1 MMMILPVKP
10 SQALN
15 GPLIARVL
23 IFLSI
28 WRKIRFR
35 TDAACITQSIS
46 ITYNIFQYFN
56 LTTKYVVS
64 ISESKLIRLVGN
76 FNAFK
81 SHQSFIK
88 IIIEFY
94 DWCINDIYDALYVIS
109 SASFMYLLERKLFVQ
124 STNTNNGP
132 NVSRETIFCQF
143 ATTRIFIQRCMHI
156 LLLLMLRSF
165 SIVLLPIVR

>member
-64 ISESKLIRLVGN
+64 ISESKLITSVDNLH
-76 FNAFK
+76 FLK

-109 SASFMYLLERKLFVQ
+109 STSFMYLLERKLFVQ

>member
-1 MMMILPVKP
+1 MHNVEYINNIQYILVFQ
-10 SQALN
+10 SHH
-15 GPLIARVL
+15 LICSL
-23 IFLSI
+23 HFGKL
-28 WRKIRFR
+28 
-35 TDAACITQSIS
+35 
-46 ITYNIFQYFN
+46 
-56 LTTKYVVS
+56 
-64 ISESKLIRLVGN
+64 SKLITLLGN

-132 NVSRETIFCQF
+132 NVSRETIFC
-143 ATTRIFIQRCMHI
+143 
-156 LLLLMLRSF
+156 
-165 SIVLLPIVR
+165 

>member
-56 LTTKYVVS
+56 LTTKYVVRRL
-64 ISESKLIRLVGN
+64 SKLITSVDN
-76 FNAFK
+76 FNVFK

-109 SASFMYLLERKLFVQ
+109 STSFMYLLERKLFVQ

-143 ATTRIFIQRCMHI
+143 ATTRIFIQRCMPI